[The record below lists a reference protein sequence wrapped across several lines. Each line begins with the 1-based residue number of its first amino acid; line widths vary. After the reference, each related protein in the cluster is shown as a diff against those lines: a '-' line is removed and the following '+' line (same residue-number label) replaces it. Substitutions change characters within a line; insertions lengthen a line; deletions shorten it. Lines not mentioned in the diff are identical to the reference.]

1 MRKEVGRGLIGGESL
16 HKLWEQGRRALLV
29 QTWGVWALWGAASG

>member
-16 HKLWEQGRRALLV
+16 HKLWEQGRRALSADV
-29 QTWGVWALWGAASG
+29 GVWALWGAVSA